1 MIIIYLISLLLALLS
16 GWFIIWHVPY
26 LKYQPNKHNNFS
38 DLSIIIPARNE
49 ESNLPILLTSLAQQS
64 INPLEILVIDDDSQD
79 NTKEIATKFG
89 AKVIQ
94 PTRNDNGWVGKS
106 AACWS
111 GAQAANGKLLLFL
124 DSDIFLPHRES
135 LAHILTAYEA
145 GGDGV
150 LSIQPYHVIKEPYE
164 NLSAIFNIMVLAGM
178 NSFSFLQ
185 SHLKPA
191 GAFGPSLLCQRDTY
205 FSVGGHEI
213 VQNSIMEN
221 VALGKVFIENDIPV
235 RLFGGKNILHFRMYP
250 SGVSDLGEG
259 WSKSFASASK
269 ATHPFILIATSI
281 WITGA
286 ILSFMF
292 PFYFILQSQMANGVI
307 SILGYVAFSWHFY
320 RMTRLAGNFHWLA
333 VLLYPLLF
341 CYFIGLF
348 GWSLIK
354 TYIFREVSW
363 KGRNIN
369 M

>member
-106 AACWS
+106 AACCS

-150 LSIQPYHVIKEPYE
+150 LSGRECAH
-164 NLSAIFNIMVLAGM
+164 
-178 NSFSFLQ
+178 
-185 SHLKPA
+185 
-191 GAFGPSLLCQRDTY
+191 RD
-205 FSVGGHEI
+205 
-213 VQNSIMEN
+213 
-221 VALGKVFIENDIPV
+221 
-235 RLFGGKNILHFRMYP
+235 R
-250 SGVSDLGEG
+250 
-259 WSKSFASASK
+259 
-269 ATHPFILIATSI
+269 
-281 WITGA
+281 
-286 ILSFMF
+286 
-292 PFYFILQSQMANGVI
+292 
-307 SILGYVAFSWHFY
+307 
-320 RMTRLAGNFHWLA
+320 
-333 VLLYPLLF
+333 
-341 CYFIGLF
+341 
-348 GWSLIK
+348 
-354 TYIFREVSW
+354 
-363 KGRNIN
+363 
-369 M
+369 